1 MGRVRS
7 VELPG
12 LWWDAHMRTTPA
24 HPQDEAIIDAFV
36 HHVTHVDGRS
46 QDTATRHRC
55 NLRRLLQWG
64 RQHGLDGT
72 RLSETEVTAFLD
84 AEAARGL
91 QAPSVASVQGTL
103 RRFYT
108 YLRPDEPNPARTTRL
123 HDARTSTPVPY
134 RPDEAE
140 RILEQLRA
148 VSDLGYRF
156 DLAVVATF
164 AGTGVRRRELVRLR
178 TGDLDLD
185 AGVLTVLDGP
195 TGDRMVPLPPV
206 TAEVLH
212 GYLTRIR
219 PFCARSDRLFANP
232 RASSDSRLDGRLEAG
247 VASSIVRRAGRRSG
261 VDGPHTCLRWRATA
275 TVAMLRAGV
284 ELTEVQRRL
293 GHVDPAA
300 TAVYLRAVDTAD
312 VVDREIAR

>member
-1 MGRVRS
+1 MRS
-7 VELPG
+7 
-12 LWWDAHMRTTPA
+12 TPP

-36 HHVTHVDGRS
+36 HHVTHVHGRS
-46 QDTATRHRC
+46 QDTAVRHRC
-55 NLRRLLQWG
+55 NLRRFLHWC
-64 RQHGLDGT
+64 RHHDLDGT
-72 RLSETEVTAFLD
+72 RLSEVEVTAFLA

-91 QAPSVASVQGTL
+91 QPTSVASVQGTL
-103 RRFYT
+103 RCFFA
-108 YLRPDEPNPARTTRL
+108 YLRPDGPNPARATPLPRSG
-123 HDARTSTPVPY
+123 TSTPVPY
-134 RPDEAE
+134 RPDEAD

-148 VSDLGYRF
+148 VRDLGYRF

-185 AGVLTVLDGP
+185 AGVLTVRDGP
-195 TGDRMVPLPPV
+195 TGDRTVPLPPV
-206 TAEVLH
+206 TSEVLH
-212 GYLTRIR
+212 DYLTRIR